1 MMRLSPQGSSRE
13 TEDIPAGEMTV
24 LLALRV
30 SLTFFFY
37 RLILASPLFS
47 FIYLFSSGPFQT
59 KYFFDGYS
67 SVDFKATNEPHIR
80 PMTTHTYIQ
89 GPPELRVKIVFGRF
103 LSISI

>member
-30 SLTFFFY
+30 SLTFFSTVLYWLLHYFH
-37 RLILASPLFS
+37 L
-47 FIYLFSSGPFQT
+47 FIYFTSGPFQT